1 MPRIKV
7 GTYLPLSL
15 SIAILNDKNMNLD
28 RLYPYGFRSSLF
40 ERLLPVDDQVRSGL
54 SIQELRQSIAQDLED
69 LLNNRMT
76 HLGQSAEYYSEIK
89 SSILQFGIIDFVGL
103 STANPMD
110 RDKICHSIA
119 QSISAHEPRLK
130 QVKVEMLM
138 NENNMSSLYLSISA
152 YLNISPLY
160 ETVMFDALLKPTT
173 QQYVIL
179 ARK

>member
-1 MPRIKV
+1 
-7 GTYLPLSL
+7 
-15 SIAILNDKNMNLD
+15 MNLD
-28 RLYPYGFRSSLF
+28 QFYPYGFRSTLF
-40 ERLLPVDDQVRSGL
+40 ERLLPADSQQPAQGL
-54 SIQELRQSIAQDLED
+54 SIQELRQSIAHDLED

-76 HLGQSAEYYSEIK
+76 RLNQAGEHYSRVK
-89 SSILQFGIIDFVGL
+89 KSILQFGIIDFVGL
-103 STANPMD
+103 STANPTD
-110 RDKICHSIA
+110 RDKICRSIE

-130 QVKVEMLM
+130 QVKVEMLI

-160 ETVMFDALLKPTT
+160 EVVMFDALLKPTT